1 MLKALCSNFS
11 ALLSPIPK
19 LMIAPESWEESPETE
34 TCSLRPAVQS
44 VEVCPQS
51 GSSPRCLT
59 QTPLRREDE
68 RRASGWG
75 SAPRGIGEGL
85 PFLVEMEGG
94 C

>member
-1 MLKALCSNFS
+1 MLS
-11 ALLSPIPK
+11 APDGPKRGGLSPVRVLAALPD
-19 LMIAPESWEESPETE
+19 
-34 TCSLRPAVQS
+34 PA
-44 VEVCPQS
+44 
-51 GSSPRCLT
+51 
-59 QTPLRREDE
+59 DK